1 WRARGRERSLID
13 GWRHRVTWKPVT
25 DLAEAAPRGR
35 WAIVGDE
42 ASVRVDA
49 SEFAE
54 ALTALGADAVV
65 VPPGD
70 RADLA
75 TRLRELEPAG
85 ILVLPAVSLA
95 GALAVV
101 QASAEVAG

>member
-1 WRARGRERSLID
+1 
-13 GWRHRVTWKPVT
+13 T

-42 ASVRVDA
+42 ASVRVEA

-65 VPPGD
+65 VPLGD
-70 RADLA
+70 SADLA

-85 ILVLPAVSLA
+85 ILGLPAVSLA

-101 QASAEVAG
+101 QASAEVAGGAPLWLATRGAVSVGRADG